1 MERPLTPQ
9 PNSLTQAAL
18 KRRAEFVSSSVA
30 AYSGVVV
37 DRAENSIIWDVD
49 GKKYIDFAGGIGA
62 LNVGHS
68 HPKVALALQKQ
79 AARLTHTSYHVASY
93 PAYASVCE
101 KLIRTIPGSAPQ
113 KAALFNSGAEA
124 VENAVKLARFFT
136 RRNAVISFGY
146 AFHGRTLLCLTLDGR
161 EKVLKSGFG
170 PFAPEIYR
178 APYPYPY
185 RAPLGVSLDKLTEY
199 CLEELKRLW
208 RSEISPDQTAA
219 LIIEPVQGE
228 GGFIVPSPGFLKGL
242 RELCAAHGVILIID
256 EVQSGFG
263 RTGKFWAFEHEGAV
277 KAQGRA
283 SASRSGKSVNDEGV
297 VPDLLVIGKSLA
309 AGMPLSAVVGR
320 AEIMDAAPSGAIGG
334 TYGGNPLSCAAAL
347 AVFEIFE
354 KEDLLKKA
362 EMIAQAVKT
371 RFDSFQ
377 KKFRVVGESRG
388 LGAMRALELV
398 SDKKTKTPLPTGR
411 VKKIIAECEK
421 RGLLILKAGIFDNVL
436 RTLMPLTI
444 EKETLAKGLDILE
457 SVLEGFSA

>member
-1 MERPLTPQ
+1 MERPLTTQSNP
-9 PNSLTQAAL
+9 LAQAAL
-18 KRRAEFVSSSVA
+18 KKRAQFVPSSVA

-37 DRAENSIIWDVD
+37 DRAENSTLWDVD

-62 LNVGHS
+62 LNVGHC
-68 HPKVALALQKQ
+68 HPKVVSALQKQ
-79 AARLTHTSYHVASY
+79 AGKFTHTSFHVASY
-93 PAYASVCE
+93 PDYASVCE
-101 KLIRTIPGSAPQ
+101 KLIQTIPTSHPQ

-136 RRNAVISFGY
+136 RRSAVISFGY

-178 APYPYPY
+178 APFPYPY
-185 RAPLGVSLDKLTEY
+185 RAPLGITPDELTEY

-208 RSEISPDQTAA
+208 RSEISPEQTAA
-219 LIIEPVQGE
+219 LIVEPVQGE
-228 GGFIVPSPGFLKGL
+228 GGFIVPSSGFLKGL
-242 RELCAAHGVILIID
+242 RELCDAHGTILIID

-277 KAQGRA
+277 KAQGRS
-283 SASRSGKSVNDEGV
+283 SASRFRKSVSDEGIL
-297 VPDLLVIGKSLA
+297 PDLLVAGKSLA
-309 AGMPLSAVVGR
+309 AGMPLSAVIGR

-334 TYGGNPLSCAAAL
+334 TYGGNPLSCVAAL

-362 EMIAQAVKT
+362 NLIAKTVKA
-371 RFDSFQ
+371 RFDAFQ
-377 KKFRVVGESRG
+377 KKFSVVGESRG

-398 SDKKTKTPLPTGR
+398 SNPKTKTPLSPDQ

-421 RGLLILKAGIFDNVL
+421 KGLLILKAGIFDNVL

-444 EKETLAKGLDILE
+444 EEKTLAEGLDILE
-457 SVLEGFSA
+457 SVLEGFSS